1 MTCTDT
7 CLDWEPKIQISHNCQ
22 WLFSNFMTH
31 FFVSKEEKH
40 KQCNRYQR
48 IKLLT
53 LGYLML
59 VYGSVHQ
66 FILGILSNQ
75 TVECTA
81 THKQWCALHH
91 LRHRMPCL
99 QTPHIHHSFC
109 FMTAFQLTKPYPHLP
124 TLPLHTTSLWNTAV
138 PIYLLI
144 PVQSSFKE
152 MLISSYHSQQILHRD
167 CWRTLAI
174 IKGLLLSKWQSNH
187 KP

>member
-31 FFVSKEEKH
+31 FLVSKEEKH

-59 VYGSVHQ
+59 VYGSVPQ

-99 QTPHIHHSFC
+99 QTAHIHHSFC
-109 FMTAFQLTKPYPHLP
+109 FMTAFQLPYSLLSLTHTPPAYHKPLKYSRSHLSP
-124 TLPLHTTSLWNTAV
+124 NSCSKLVQRDADKLVPFTTNFT
-138 PIYLLI
+138 
-144 PVQSSFKE
+144 Q
-152 MLISSYHSQQILHRD
+152 
-167 CWRTLAI
+167 
-174 IKGLLLSKWQSNH
+174 GLLKDTGNH
-187 KP
+187 QRAPFIQVTE